1 MSLAYCWEEP
11 KGFSTAVK
19 KALASC
25 QALKDLDLILAVP
38 EHKVNLEQLRDMP
51 LLVEGWDAGIDTILR
66 SAPCL
71 VVAMAPSGDRNGM
84 VNLTLALFYLELT
97 APLYGIGTC
106 WAGLL
111 QAALMSI
118 PELKQQISIPADYP
132 FHYPMMIG
140 YAKRHYYRLPQRK
153 APRISRG

>member
-1 MSLAYCWEEP
+1 MQTRETVEHDMRQLLQNEQL
-11 KGFSTAVK
+11 GVLST
-19 KALASC
+19 
-25 QALKDLDLILAVP
+25 
-38 EHKVNLEQLRDMP
+38 EQHGQPYAERLRDMP

-140 YAKRHYYRLPQRK
+140 YAKRHYYRRPQRK